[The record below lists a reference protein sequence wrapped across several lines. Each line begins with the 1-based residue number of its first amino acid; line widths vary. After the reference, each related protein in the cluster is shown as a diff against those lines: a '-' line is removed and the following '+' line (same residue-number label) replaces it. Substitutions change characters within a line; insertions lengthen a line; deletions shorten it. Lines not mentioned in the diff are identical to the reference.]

1 MLIKLKL
8 YFTALTLFCST
19 VIQAQK
25 IVRVGANFNAEVS
38 NGHYGTAGFGGSYE
52 MKLNKHGGFETGIYY
67 RTYKADIGFF
77 IGPDYFPA
85 TVAERHLSIPILY
98 KFYSKFV
105 NFSIGPSF
113 DFYVGFADK
122 SKIKFFKIDDYS
134 INPSFNVGILGKLS
148 KNIKLS
154 EKFVLEPE
162 LRINPILTANRA
174 YGGAG
179 ISLKY
184 KLK

>member
-25 IVRVGANFNAEVS
+25 VVRVGANFNAEVS

-52 MKLNKHGGFETGIYY
+52 MKLKKHGGFETGIYY
-67 RTYKADIGFF
+67 RTYKSDLVVLF
-77 IGPDYFPA
+77 DPA
-85 TVAERHLSIPILY
+85 FYATTIAERHLSIPILY
-98 KFYSKFV
+98 KFYSKIV
-105 NFSIGPSF
+105 NFSVGPSF
-113 DFYVGFADK
+113 DFYLGFADK
-122 SKIKFFKIDDYS
+122 GKNPIFKVTAYS